1 MSYICPVCGKHYAS
15 KADYYACMSEDYKKC
30 ADEAKEETNID
41 LKLHLYEQDIL
52 AAANKL
58 KEQIARYN
66 AYAREHDKP
75 AYTGRIEIT
84 ASTRKIAHSF
94 YPSIS
99 KDPIKVN
106 TIPDEPVKIKR
117 ECSCEKCSC
126 GKKEEQKAKPSNEKK
141 SMTMNEACD
150 LIEKVD
156 INELLDNLDDPNYW
170 EESGLLNACNA
181 LTGFNV
187 TKEDVERNINKAL
200 NNPLIQFQA
209 DMLRKCSESESK
221 PKSKKSETNLEELL
235 NEVIGKEK

>member
-141 SMTMNEACD
+141 SMTMNEAYD
-150 LIEKVD
+150 LIEKID
-156 INELLDNLDDPNYW
+156 INEFLDNVDDPNYW
-170 EESGLLNACNA
+170 AKSGLLNACNT

-209 DMLRKCSESESK
+209 DMLRKCFESK
-221 PKSKKSETNLEELL
+221 FKKSETNLEELL

>member
-1 MSYICPVCGKHYAS
+1 MSYICSVCGKHYAS
-15 KADYYACMSEDYKKC
+15 KSDMYACMSEDYKKQ
-30 ADEAKEETNID
+30 AEEAEKETSVD
-41 LKLHLYEQDIL
+41 LKLHLYEEDIL

-66 AYAREHDKP
+66 TYARENDRP

-84 ASTRKIAHSF
+84 AGTRKIAHSF

-99 KDPIKVN
+99 RDPIKVN
-106 TIPDEPVKIKR
+106 TIPDEPVKVKR

-141 SMTMNEACD
+141 LMTMNEACD

-170 EESGLLNACNA
+170 AESGLIDACNT

-187 TKEDVERNINKAL
+187 TKEDVEKNIDKAL
-200 NNPLIQFQA
+200 KNPLIQYQA
-209 DMLRKCSESESK
+209 DMLRKCAK
-221 PKSKKSETNLEELL
+221 PKKSEISLEDLL
-235 NEVIGKEK
+235 NEALGKEKK

>member
-15 KADYYACMSEDYKKC
+15 KADLYACMSEDYKKC

-106 TIPDEPVKIKR
+106 TIPDEPVKVKR

-126 GKKEEQKAKPSNEKK
+126 GKKEDQKTKPNNEKK

-150 LIEKVD
+150 FIEKID

-170 EESGLLNACNA
+170 DESGLLNACNA
-181 LTGFNV
+181 LTGFNI
-187 TKEDVERNINKAL
+187 TKEDVEKNIDKAL
-200 NNPLIQFQA
+200 NNPLIQLQA
-209 DMLRKCSESESK
+209 DMLGKCSKSK
-221 PKSKKSETNLEELL
+221 SKSKKSETNLEELL
-235 NEVIGKEK
+235 NEALRKEK